1 MIREH
6 FLALIVI
13 PLALLSTSTGYTT
26 AVAQGEADSPLESWT
41 FMIYMAADVDDT
53 LPWEADINEM
63 EAASQAS
70 NANTIVL
77 VDPPGM
83 TDTMLL
89 KIEHDENHFDPEIVS
104 MVIDDDE
111 AVIPAGGEV
120 NTGLPGTLTDFL
132 IFAATEY
139 PADKL
144 VLVMWG
150 HGAGWRGMC
159 PDGTDL
165 LTLPELRTALN
176 DSEAAIGKRL
186 DMMVLDV
193 CNGATL
199 ELAHEISEHVDLLVG
214 SELNVPTEGLPYR
227 EVFDAFAEDPGQ
239 STSAFGRAIVDA
251 YIDWAE
257 YDSSHATVACLMN
270 LEVIADTVTALD
282 SMSNLGA
289 TFNMLY
295 HSSLVAA
302 IHSAEHSDDEWYV
315 DYGALCSE
323 LCTAELPIEVKVT
336 ALRAAEKYFSAVL
349 HYAATNTD
357 NLNAAS
363 TTGLSLYC
371 PSEGVD
377 DSYMNL
383 RISQTLWTELSTLL
397 HDDIATQVQ
406 GPGPQLT
413 VADSPDDDDDLP
425 DSATLT
431 WSPDEEWNYTSYVIH
446 VFRVQTNGYV
456 PCQTITSTNPVVR
469 IDGAIG
475 MLLLSV
481 SGCIDGEARSHQL
494 FQATLS
500 GFVTVEVTVNDK
512 MNARDNVVEVV
523 VLSGSS
529 DRLRFECDGSVCVAR
544 FVAPDWAGVGE
555 LVTIQLVESDSGTVI
570 SEKRLLVTGEDM
582 RVTLDTYITDT
593 KTIESKI
600 LLGLVAIIAMACVAA
615 VVYVNLLRRR

>member
-1 MIREH
+1 MIREL
-6 FLALIVI
+6 FLVLVVI
-13 PLALLSTSTGYTT
+13 PLALLSTSAGYTT
-26 AVAQGEADSPLESWT
+26 AVAQGEADNPLESWT

-63 EAASQAS
+63 EAASQAL

-89 KIEHDENHFDPEIVS
+89 KIEHDDNHFDPEIVS
-104 MVIDDDE
+104 TVIDDDE

-120 NTGLPGTLTDFL
+120 NTGSPDTLSDFL
-132 IFAATEY
+132 IFAAAEY
-139 PADKL
+139 PADRL
-144 VLVMWG
+144 VLFMWG

-176 DSEAAIGKRL
+176 TSEAAIGKRL
-186 DMMVLDV
+186 DMIVLDV

-199 ELAHEISEHVDLLVG
+199 ELAYEISEHADLLVG

-239 STSAFGRAIVDA
+239 SSSAFGKAIVDA

-270 LEVIADTVTALD
+270 LGAISDAVTGLD
-282 SMSNLGA
+282 SMSSLGT
-289 TFNMLY
+289 TFNLLY

-302 IHSAEHSDDEWYV
+302 IHSAEHCGDEWYV
-315 DYGALCSE
+315 DFGAMCSE
-323 LCTAELPIEVKVT
+323 LCTAELPVEVKVA
-336 ALRAAEKYFSAVL
+336 ALHAAEEYFSAVL

-357 NLNAAS
+357 DLNAAS

-377 DSYMNL
+377 DGYMNL
-383 RISQTLWTELSTLL
+383 RISQTSWTELSTLL
-397 HDDIATQVQ
+397 HDDIDTQIQ
-406 GPGPQLT
+406 GPGPQLI
-413 VADSPDDDDDLP
+413 VADSPEDDDDLA

-431 WSPDEEWNYTSYVIH
+431 WSPDEEWNYTSYMTY
-446 VFRVQTNGYV
+446 VFRVETNGYA
-456 PCQTITSTNPVVR
+456 PCQTIMSTNPVVR
-469 IDGAIG
+469 IEGVIG
-475 MLLLSV
+475 VLLISA
-481 SGCIDGEARSHQL
+481 SGCIDGEVRSHQL

-500 GFVTVEVTVNDK
+500 GFVSVEVTVDDQAG
-512 MNARDNVVEVV
+512 ARDSVVEVV
-523 VLSGSS
+523 VLSGPSG
-529 DRLRFECDGSVCVAR
+529 RLRFECDGSTCVAR

-570 SEKRLLVTGEDM
+570 SESRVLVTGEDM
-582 RVTLDTYITDT
+582 RVTLDAYIIDT
-593 KTIESKI
+593 KTIGSEI

-615 VVYVNLLRRR
+615 VVYVNLLRKR